1 MNNGMSPMKM
11 KGLKHAESFFIYKQ
25 NVYRGSNLVDCFV
38 KAMEK
43 DGSPFEMENP
53 SKEYLEFVKKCA
65 MDMVLNKG
73 NDVVGVDMW
82 VDKDQ
87 FGKPIRYLVT
97 YEKPA
102 LYTYWYAI
110 VDSAKDMQCK
120 VALYA
125 MDENGN
131 CDTINVVT
139 NAFYKRCLGPKRL

>member
-1 MNNGMSPMKM
+1 MNNGMHPMKM
-11 KGLKHAESFFIYKQ
+11 NGLQHTESFFIYKQ
-25 NVYRGSNLVDCFV
+25 NVYRGANFVDCFI
-38 KAMEK
+38 KIMEK
-43 DGSPFEMENP
+43 DGSTFAMEST
-53 SKEYLEFVKKCA
+53 SKEYLELVEKYA
-65 MDMVLNKG
+65 MDMVLNKD

-87 FGKPIRYLVT
+87 FKPIRYLVT

-102 LYTYWYAI
+102 LYTYWYTI

-125 MDENGN
+125 MNENGN

-139 NAFYKRCLGPKRL
+139 NAFCKRRLGPVRL

>member
-73 NDVVGVDMW
+73 NDVIGVDML
-82 VDKDQ
+82 VDKDH
-87 FGKPIRYLVT
+87 FGRPIRYLVT

-102 LYTYWYAI
+102 LYTYWHSI
-110 VDSAKDMQCK
+110 VASAEDMQCK
-120 VALYA
+120 VALYV

-131 CDTINVVT
+131 CDTINVVE
-139 NAFYKRCLGPKRL
+139 NAFRKCYLNTKRL